1 METKIL
7 AIKEKVQT
15 RPTRFY
21 SPELKKEIL
30 EICGELQDLG
40 WSRKRIQS
48 ALGVGYQSI
57 DAWEKP
63 KIKTQR
69 VQLRCS
75 LQLISPGGWRV
86 QGLDLAELK
95 QLLS

>member
-1 METKIL
+1 METKISSVKNK
-7 AIKEKVQT
+7 IQN

-30 EICGELQDLG
+30 EICGELHNLG
-40 WSRKRIQS
+40 WSRKRIQN

-57 DAWEKP
+57 DAWGKP

-69 VQLRCS
+69 IQVLSS
-75 LQLISPGGWRV
+75 LELISPGGWRV
-86 QGLDLAELK
+86 QGLDLLELK